1 MVTNLL
7 GKPFMY
13 ASPVT
18 NPLNL
23 YRHHV
28 DFTGQQGEIRFEAD
42 LDHKAGQ
49 PAPAARQGDAK
60 NSNKFRVVIKKTAVL
75 QLSVLQSYLN
85 GQTSLSENVIDA
97 ITFLDHL
104 LRETPSHN
112 QEIIPLRRSFFDRRT
127 NQRAGLGFGV
137 EAMKGVYQSIR
148 AAHGGQMVVNVDV
161 SNAVFWNESSIMNL
175 AREVTKANS
184 MQDLVQKLQPVKLR
198 HDAGFQPSNG
208 MIQVRKL
215 KKNDFYVRHKERN
228 EYECE

>member
-1 MVTNLL
+1 MVSRSCTIYLVY
-7 GKPFMY
+7 KP
-13 ASPVT
+13 SD
-18 NPLNL
+18 LS
-23 YRHHV
+23 RHHE

-42 LDHKAGQ
+42 LDHKAGE
-49 PAPAARQGDAK
+49 PAPQARQGDGQ

-75 QLSVLQSYLN
+75 QLSVLQAYLN
-85 GQTSLSENVIDA
+85 GQTSLSENVINA
-97 ITFLDHL
+97 ITFLHHL
-104 LRETPSHN
+104 LRETPSKN
-112 QEIIPLRRSFFDRRT
+112 KEIISLKSSFFDRRT

-161 SNAVFWNESSIMNL
+161 SNSVFWNESSIMNL

-198 HDAGFQPSNG
+198 QDAPFQDSNG

-215 KKNDFYVRHKERN
+215 KKNEFYVRHKNRN
-228 EYECE
+228 EHECG